1 MKKQIAI
8 RLEEE
13 DIRKL
18 KIYAIQKQTTLQA
31 LAEECLLNLIKGDNT
46 MRTWKRDGYTVEER
60 EFDYDLHKLVVVVD
74 DEDAAEII
82 PQDEEDMEDM
92 IAELDAGAGVIGW
105 ADGQGGDVNLPIYTL
120 ETEDPAKVA
129 LGDHSIATIYRTYSR
144 KEAEQRFQTIP
155 FDEGLTLILSKVT
168 AEETECLAER
178 TE

>member
-18 KIYAIQKQTTLQA
+18 KIYAIEQHTTLQA
-31 LAEECLLNLIKGDNT
+31 LAEDCLLNLIKEDST
-46 MRTWKRDGYTVEER
+46 MRSWKRDGYTVEER

-74 DEDAAEII
+74 DEDMVEII
-82 PQDEEDMEDM
+82 PQDLEDMQEM
-92 IAELDAGAGVIGW
+92 MAELDNGAGVIGW

-129 LGDHSIATIYRTYSR
+129 LGDHSMATIYRTYSR
-144 KEAEQRFQTIP
+144 RDAEKRFQTIL
-155 FDEGLTLILSKVT
+155 FDKGLTLILSKAT